1 FALDASRRTVVKAG
15 YGTFVGS
22 LPLGVEAFD
31 AYPLRVDTR
40 IDPRSGDAMV
50 LKLQPRT
57 GTLRLPTAVA
67 ATASLERELRPGLDA
82 QLSITDRRSARS
94 ARPGVP
100 DGSGDRREESGGS
113 SRYREVQGS
122 IRKKW
127 SGDQQLF
134 VSYVR
139 SASRGDLNDFAA
151 LFQQLDTP
159 LVQPGQHGPLPS
171 DAPHRLIAWGTFDLP
186 SRSVISPV
194 VEWRSGF
201 PYSALN
207 ADYLYAEAPNSRR
220 FPAFFAMD
228 FVLFKTFTVRT
239 RSADFGIQLFNATGH
254 HNPRDAY
261 PVVGTRRFGQTV
273 NSTGPILRGYMNLKW
288 K

>member
-1 FALDASRRTVVKAG
+1 FALDASRGTVVKAG
-15 YGTFVGS
+15 YGPFVGS

-82 QLSITDRRSARS
+82 QLSITDRRSSRLATLV
-94 ARPGVP
+94 VP
-100 DGSGDRREESGGS
+100 DVSGDLLAESTGS
-113 SRYREVQGS
+113 STYREVQAS

-139 SASRGDLNDFAA
+139 SASRGDLIVRAA
-151 LFQQLDTP
+151 LSERLHAP
-159 LVQPGQHGPLPS
+159 LVRPGQQGPLPS
-171 DAPHRLIAWGTFDLP
+171 DAPHRLIGWGTFDLP

-220 FPAFFAMD
+220 FP
-228 FVLFKTFTVRT
+228 
-239 RSADFGIQLFNATGH
+239 
-254 HNPRDAY
+254 
-261 PVVGTRRFGQTV
+261 
-273 NSTGPILRGYMNLKW
+273 
-288 K
+288 